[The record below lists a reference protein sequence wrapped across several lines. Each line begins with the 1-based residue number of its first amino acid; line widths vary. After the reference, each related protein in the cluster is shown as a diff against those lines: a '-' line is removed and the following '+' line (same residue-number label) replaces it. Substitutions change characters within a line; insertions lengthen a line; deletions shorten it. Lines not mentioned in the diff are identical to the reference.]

1 MLKNGD
7 RLLLWRNSI
16 TNRRKG
22 TNVKSTFLIATEF
35 LSKDGELFFCL
46 QPSAKYLGITRV
58 VVVVV
63 VVAAVLVIF
72 DLSH

>member
-22 TNVKSTFLIATEF
+22 TNVKSTFLIAMEF

-46 QPSAKYLGITRV
+46 QPSAKYLGITGV
-58 VVVVV
+58 VA
-63 VVAAVLVIF
+63 VVAAVVLVIF